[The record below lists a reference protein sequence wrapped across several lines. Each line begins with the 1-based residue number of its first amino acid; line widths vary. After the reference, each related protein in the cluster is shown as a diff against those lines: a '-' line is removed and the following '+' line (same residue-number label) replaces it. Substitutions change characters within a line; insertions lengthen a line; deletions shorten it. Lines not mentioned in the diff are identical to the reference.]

1 MNAPEFSSP
10 PSPLIISFPSL
21 SAYKQGDA
29 EELPPGATMYYH
41 RRPPSLWPLSACF
54 CLIFS
59 DAVGVGVLFLYYAKR
74 AFRWGPD
81 MIGYPHHSLPRHC
94 R

>member
-1 MNAPEFSSP
+1 
-10 PSPLIISFPSL
+10 
-21 SAYKQGDA
+21 
-29 EELPPGATMYYH
+29 MYYH

-81 MIGYPHHSLPRHC
+81 MIGYVQLFLSEALSKIR
-94 R
+94 